1 MWLYFV
7 IAVLT
12 SLYVV
17 LFSVH
22 CTVYTVQCTVYST
35 HTLYSTVCIVHI
47 CSNIEKT
54 WCYLLY
60 KLYIRT

>member
-17 LFSVH
+17 LYSVHCTLYSVH
-22 CTVYTVQCTVYST
+22 CTVRI
-35 HTLYSTVCIVHI
+35 LCIAQYV
-47 CSNIEKT
+47 
-54 WCYLLY
+54 
-60 KLYIRT
+60 LYIYAVI